1 MFWRSGNRD
10 KHRIKLIINQAKC
23 YGAVSAAMSV
33 LVSLLNARL
42 YCTIY
47 STGMCRLV
55 HQTQAIIIS
64 F

>member
-1 MFWRSGNRD
+1 MFWRGGNRD

-55 HQTQAIIIS
+55 H
-64 F
+64 